1 MNLRLQ
7 AKYSIYIVSLIVA
20 IVSILV
26 GALLYQFR
34 SSRINLVEE
43 SSREMTTSLMNQME
57 KRGEAITRVLAENL
71 INSVYDFD
79 TQSMFELLD
88 ATLQQKDVLY
98 TYVYDTDGKIV
109 HDGFEKI
116 PEFGKILD
124 DEESRNA
131 IHVRDKLITRIH
143 SDVITVSMPIWIGD
157 TPLGGVKIGM
167 SLKRINED
175 IDHMTDRLN
184 DISSK
189 GLHRNIIVILVMTLG
204 FIALGVI
211 FSLIVA
217 GKLIVPIRKLGK
229 YAKQVSHGDYDF
241 QIASEYRDEIGDLIN
256 AFNEMGHN
264 LKQHEAALRKAH
276 DGLEQRVDERT
287 EELLKTAEELKQ
299 EIAERKQTEA
309 ALQESEEKYGAVV
322 KQASEGI
329 FLLDPETKKI
339 LEANHSFQNMLGY
352 TPEEISKLEI
362 YDLVAHDKTDIDHN
376 INKTVSKKYFFVG
389 ERKYRRKDS
398 SILNFE
404 VRGNLITFGERDVLC
419 ITVRD
424 ITVQKQMEEN
434 SARLKV
440 QLQRVEKMEAI
451 GTLAGGV
458 AHDLNNIL
466 SGLVSYP
473 ELLLMDLPEDSP
485 LRKPILTM
493 QRSGQRAAVVVQD
506 LLTLARRAVAVTD
519 VVNLNHT
526 ISEYL
531 KSPEHEKLKLYHPDV
546 HLDTDL
552 DKNLLNIMGS
562 PVHLSKTIMNM
573 VYNAT
578 EAMPDGGTILIST
591 SNQYVDR
598 PISGYDEVE
607 EGDYAV
613 LKVSDTGIGITSE
626 DIEKI
631 FEPFYTKKV
640 MGRSGTGLGMA
651 VVWGTVKDHNGYIDV
666 QSTEGKGSI
675 FTLYFPVT
683 RKEMEDI
690 TSVPF
695 ESLTGNNESILVVDD
710 VEDQRKIASS
720 MLSKLG
726 YEVTTVPSGEQA
738 VEHMKAHSADLLI
751 LDMIMDPGIDGLET
765 YKRILEYHPD
775 QKAIIASGFAETE
788 RVKEVQRLGVG
799 KYIKKPYTLPNIGIA
814 VKEELCA

>member
-1 MNLRLQ
+1 
-7 AKYSIYIVSLIVA
+7 
-20 IVSILV
+20 
-26 GALLYQFR
+26 
-34 SSRINLVEE
+34 
-43 SSREMTTSLMNQME
+43 
-57 KRGEAITRVLAENL
+57 
-71 INSVYDFD
+71 
-79 TQSMFELLD
+79 
-88 ATLQQKDVLY
+88 
-98 TYVYDTDGKIV
+98 
-109 HDGFEKI
+109 
-116 PEFGKILD
+116 
-124 DEESRNA
+124 
-131 IHVRDKLITRIH
+131 
-143 SDVITVSMPIWIGD
+143 
-157 TPLGGVKIGM
+157 
-167 SLKRINED
+167 
-175 IDHMTDRLN
+175 
-184 DISSK
+184 
-189 GLHRNIIVILVMTLG
+189 
-204 FIALGVI
+204 
-211 FSLIVA
+211 
-217 GKLIVPIRKLGK
+217 
-229 YAKQVSHGDYDF
+229 
-241 QIASEYRDEIGDLIN
+241 
-256 AFNEMGHN
+256 
-264 LKQHEAALRKAH
+264 
-276 DGLEQRVDERT
+276 
-287 EELLKTAEELKQ
+287 
-299 EIAERKQTEA
+299 
-309 ALQESEEKYGAVV
+309 
-322 KQASEGI
+322 
-329 FLLDPETKKI
+329 
-339 LEANHSFQNMLGY
+339 
-352 TPEEISKLEI
+352 
-362 YDLVAHDKTDIDHN
+362 
-376 INKTVSKKYFFVG
+376 
-389 ERKYRRKDS
+389 
-398 SILNFE
+398 
-404 VRGNLITFGERDVLC
+404 
-419 ITVRD
+419 
-424 ITVQKQMEEN
+424 
-434 SARLKV
+434 
-440 QLQRVEKMEAI
+440 
-451 GTLAGGV
+451 
-458 AHDLNNIL
+458 
-466 SGLVSYP
+466 VSYP

-485 LRKPILTM
+485 LREPILTM
-493 QRSGQRAAVVVQD
+493 QMSGQRAAEVVQD

-531 KSPEHEKLKLYHPDV
+531 KSPEHKKLKLYHPDV
-546 HLDTDL
+546 HLDIDL

-626 DIEKI
+626 DIERI

-666 QSTEGKGSI
+666 QSTVGKGAI